1 MTKLTVTTEM
11 NAELNNNRHKVS
23 DTEYYTDGDGKNYNV
38 QLKKDVL
45 DEEGNVVL
53 DDEGNAVQK
62 EYTKSFLQMAN
73 VPFTGIYTDKDGIEH
88 DADEEWKEFISQMSV
103 ADLAISMS
111 DNRGIGAV
119 SRVYKGS
126 NSIAEGPEGLLAP
139 YNYGDQDTH
148 KWATGFATGP
158 TFSATWDHEM
168 QKKYGFFYGED
179 ALHCGVAC
187 VNAPGANIN
196 RTPYGS
202 RASEYMSEDGIFN
215 YYIASNVV
223 GEARKKGLIMNIKHC
238 FLNNQETNRHGVST
252 FCNEQAIREIY
263 LRPFEGAL
271 TRGEGMGIMTSYN
284 RIGCTYAAVHSNLML
299 NVMRGEWKYQ
309 GLIIDDAQ
317 QGNNNDEYA
326 NGPMMCEAGTNVFCL
341 DGGRGGQLT
350 QYVTQNKDGGLL
362 KKMQESNKY
371 IMYAL
376 LKSYMGD
383 GDPEEI
389 DEETMK
395 AMMYKQEHPWWLNV
409 VNGICIGT
417 YTITGLLAAAY
428 VVFEI
433 LEKKKGAIA

>member
-1 MTKLTVTTEM
+1 
-11 NAELNNNRHKVS
+11 
-23 DTEYYTDGDGKNYNV
+23 
-38 QLKKDVL
+38 
-45 DEEGNVVL
+45 
-53 DDEGNAVQK
+53 
-62 EYTKSFLQMAN
+62 
-73 VPFTGIYTDKDGIEH
+73 
-88 DADEEWKEFISQMSV
+88 
-103 ADLAISMS
+103 
-111 DNRGIGAV
+111 
-119 SRVYKGS
+119 
-126 NSIAEGPEGLLAP
+126 
-139 YNYGDQDTH
+139 
-148 KWATGFATGP
+148 
-158 TFSATWDHEM
+158 
-168 QKKYGFFYGED
+168 
-179 ALHCGVAC
+179 
-187 VNAPGANIN
+187 
-196 RTPYGS
+196 
-202 RASEYMSEDGIFN
+202 
-215 YYIASNVV
+215 
-223 GEARKKGLIMNIKHC
+223 
-238 FLNNQETNRHGVST
+238 
-252 FCNEQAIREIY
+252 
-263 LRPFEGAL
+263 
-271 TRGEGMGIMTSYN
+271 MGIMTSYN